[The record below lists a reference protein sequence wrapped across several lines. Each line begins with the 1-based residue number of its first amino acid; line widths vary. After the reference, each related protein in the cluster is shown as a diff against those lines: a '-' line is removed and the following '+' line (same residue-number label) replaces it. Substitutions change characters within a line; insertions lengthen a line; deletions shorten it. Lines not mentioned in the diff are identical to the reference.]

1 MAMSEPLILRN
12 VRSAPGKS
20 FDLYIK
26 DGHIQVPEEVRDFPA
41 RTIDCDGALA
51 LPGMVEAHTHLD
63 KNFLGLPWVAN
74 DAGPMRAQKICRE
87 RELKRRLKLD
97 AGVQADRQIRRC
109 VALGTT
115 HIRSHIDVDDQVGT
129 RSIEQVL
136 EVRAKWS
143 DRVDI
148 ELVAFP
154 QSGCLVLPG
163 TLDMMARAME
173 LGADVVGGIDPA
185 SIDRDPRAHL
195 DAIFGLA
202 DRYGRPVDIHLHEP
216 GELGAFCLELIIE
229 RVLALSMQ
237 GRCVVSHCYCLGML
251 PAERTLELCK
261 SLAAAGISIM
271 TTGPAGRPAPPLTL
285 LRAAGVEVC
294 SGTDGIRG
302 AFEPFGRGDML
313 QRASAL
319 AEKNGFYRDEDL
331 AFAFSLCSS
340 AGARALGHSEHG
352 TQPGQRADLVLVD
365 AETLGEAIIDQP
377 PRKLVIKHG
386 RIVAENGRTV
396 E

>member
-1 MAMSEPLILRN
+1 MAILEPLILRN
-12 VRSAPGKS
+12 VRSAPDKS
-20 FDLYIK
+20 FDLHIK
-26 DGHIQVPEEVRDFPA
+26 DGRIQAPEEVRDFPA
-41 RTIDCDGALA
+41 RTIDCEGALV

-63 KNFLGLPWVAN
+63 KNFLGLPWIAN
-74 DAGPMRAQKICRE
+74 DAGPTRTQKIWRE

-136 EVRAKWS
+136 DVKAAWS

-251 PAERTLELCK
+251 PSERTLELCT

-271 TTGPAGRPAPPLTL
+271 TTGPAGRPAPPLRH
-285 LRAAGVEVC
+285 LRAVGVEVC

-302 AFEPFGRGDML
+302 AFEPFGNGDML

-331 AFAFSLCSS
+331 AFVFGLCSS
-340 AGARALGHSEHG
+340 AGARALGHIEHG
-352 TQPGQRADLVLVD
+352 IQLNQKADLVLVD

-377 PRKLVIKHG
+377 ARKLVVKGGRVVAEHG
-386 RIVAENGRTV
+386 RIAE
-396 E
+396 